1 MNILFHP
8 AAESEFN
15 AAIDYYED
23 IEKGLGYD
31 FSLEIFSALDRI
43 IAFPKAWLV
52 IEDGIRRSLVRR
64 FPYGILYA
72 EENIK
77 SMLLRLCTFI
87 EILSIGST
95 EYSDHTPVVFAVN
108 S

>member
-1 MNILFHP
+1 MSVLFHP
-8 AAESEFN
+8 DAESEFN

-31 FSLEIFSALDRI
+31 FSLEVFSALERI

-52 IEDGIRRSLVRR
+52 IEDGVRRSLVRR

-72 EENIK
+72 EEKDKIYIVAV
-77 SMLLRLCTFI
+77 MHLHRDP
-87 EILSIGST
+87 
-95 EYSDHTPVVFAVN
+95 EYWKHRI
-108 S
+108 

>member
-1 MNILFHP
+1 MNVLFHP

-15 AAIDYYED
+15 TAIDYYED

-31 FSLEIFSALDRI
+31 FSLEVFSALERI

-72 EENIK
+72 EEKDKIYVVAV
-77 SMLLRLCTFI
+77 MHLHRDP
-87 EILSIGST
+87 
-95 EYSDHTPVVFAVN
+95 EYWKHRI
-108 S
+108 

>member
-1 MNILFHP
+1 VNVLFHP
-8 AAESEFN
+8 DAEAEFN

-31 FSLEIFSALDRI
+31 FSLEIFSALERI

-72 EENIK
+72 EEKDKIYIVAV
-77 SMLLRLCTFI
+77 MHLHRDP
-87 EILSIGST
+87 
-95 EYSDHTPVVFAVN
+95 EYWKHRI
-108 S
+108 

>member
-1 MNILFHP
+1 VNVLFHP

-31 FSLEIFSALDRI
+31 FSLETFSALERI

-52 IEDGIRRSLVRR
+52 IEDDIRRSLVRR

-72 EENIK
+72 EEQDKI
-77 SMLLRLCTFI
+77 
-87 EILSIGST
+87 
-95 EYSDHTPVVFAVN
+95 YVVAVMHLHRDPDYWKHRI
-108 S
+108 

>member
-1 MNILFHP
+1 MNLLFHP

-31 FSLEIFSALDRI
+31 FSLEIFSALERI
-43 IAFPKAWLV
+43 ISFPKAWLV

-72 EENIK
+72 EEKDKIYVVAV
-77 SMLLRLCTFI
+77 MHLHRDP
-87 EILSIGST
+87 
-95 EYSDHTPVVFAVN
+95 EYWKHRI
-108 S
+108 

>member
-1 MNILFHP
+1 VNVLFHP

-31 FSLEIFSALDRI
+31 FSLEVFSALERI

-52 IEDGIRRSLVRR
+52 IEDGIRRS
-64 FPYGILYA
+64 FPLWDFICGRKRQNLCCSGYA
-72 EENIK
+72 
-77 SMLLRLCTFI
+77 S
-87 EILSIGST
+87 S
-95 EYSDHTPVVFAVN
+95 
-108 S
+108 